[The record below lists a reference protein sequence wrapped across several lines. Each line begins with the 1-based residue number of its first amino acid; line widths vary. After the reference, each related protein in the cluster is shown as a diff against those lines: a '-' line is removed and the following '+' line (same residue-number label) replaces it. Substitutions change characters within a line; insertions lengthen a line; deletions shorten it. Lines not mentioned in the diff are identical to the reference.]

1 MPWYKNQMYENNQI
15 WWDVTEKSND
25 FEDGR
30 GNGRLSSKDCNS
42 LHMLGVYYVT
52 FEKIDV
58 IMDPQ

>member
-1 MPWYKNQMYENNQI
+1 
-15 WWDVTEKSND
+15 VTEKSND

-52 FEKIDV
+52 FEKINV
-58 IMDPQ
+58 IKDPQ